1 MDADFEA
8 DAVADA
14 IADAAFGRLREA
26 WESGTDADLPAAL
39 TALARRDHAPAC
51 AALATALL
59 SGRPPFP
66 QDPATAFV
74 WALRGAHGGFAVAQA
89 LAGDFYLHAEP
100 EHGACVRDVSQAAR
114 WHVAAAEAG
123 HAGAALAASDAFR
136 MGRGVPRDFRRAAY
150 FLGLCTA
157 LDPAPPGIT
166 ALLRPSLATDL
177 GEDTLA
183 EVDRAVAAAVAA
195 LPRRDADLEGFW
207 LACAASGRGAS

>member
-1 MDADFEA
+1 MDADIDRDD
-8 DAVADA
+8 DAE
-14 IADAAFGRLREA
+14 AAFGRLRDA
-26 WESGTDADLPAAL
+26 WAAGADAGLLAAL
-39 TALARRDHAPAC
+39 TALARRDLAPAC

-59 SGRPPFP
+59 QGRSPFP
-66 QDPATAFV
+66 HDPAAAFV
-74 WALRGAHGGFAVAQA
+74 WALRGAHGGFAAAQA

-100 EHGACVRDVSQAAR
+100 EHGACVRDVAAAVH

-166 ALLRPSLATDL
+166 DLLGPSLATDL
-177 GEDTLA
+177 GEEA
-183 EVDRAVAAAVAA
+183 RASVDRAVAAAVAR
-195 LPRRDADLEGFW
+195 LPRRDADLDRYW
-207 LACAASGRGAS
+207 RACAANGAEPS